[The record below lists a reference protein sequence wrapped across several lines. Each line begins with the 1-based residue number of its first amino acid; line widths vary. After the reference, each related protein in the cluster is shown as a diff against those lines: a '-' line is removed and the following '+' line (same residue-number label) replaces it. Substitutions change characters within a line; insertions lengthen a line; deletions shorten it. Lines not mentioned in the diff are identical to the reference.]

1 MNSLALSLVPGLT
14 GHNKINLNN
23 LQLDQGRLCQTR
35 NFLLISLGFGWSWLV
50 LAGLGWSL
58 YLLVLVGLDCG
69 WSWLVLV
76 FVVFF
81 SSYKVPVF
89 VFCQFLCF
97 VSFCVL
103 SVFVFCQFLC
113 FVSFCVLSVFV
124 FCQFCDL

>member
-1 MNSLALSLVPGLT
+1 MTLILNLCVLVGLGCSLFWFVLV
-14 GHNKINLNN
+14 
-23 LQLDQGRLCQTR
+23 
-35 NFLLISLGFGWSWLV
+35 SLGFGWSQLV

-58 YLLVLVGLDCG
+58 YMLVLVGLDCC

-81 SSYKVPVF
+81 PPKSSSFCVLSVF
-89 VFCQFLCF
+89 VFLQFLCF

-113 FVSFCVLSVFV
+113 FVSFC
-124 FCQFCDL
+124 DL